1 MFAQLHSEPQKQSHY
16 AKYRSLIPGLALLFH
31 LLEGHDG
38 AVCHECLEAAL
49 HYSLYL
55 KSHAQ
60 RLYGAVEGT
69 DGSSLRLL
77 ATKLCDRKLVSGFTA
92 RSVYTKSWSGLT
104 KKEHVYLAL
113 DQLVELGW
121 LREQVVDTGGRKKTE
136 YTVNPDIPKT
146 LE

>member
-1 MFAQLHSEPQKQSHY
+1 
-16 AKYRSLIPGLALLFH
+16 
-31 LLEGHDG
+31 
-38 AVCHECLEAAL
+38 LEAAL